1 MASKTANEPEQEEV
15 ADPISTARKMPKTHT
30 SKTGGKVV
38 RGGRSMKAPT
48 TNTKETGKETGKVPG
63 KLASKIGKAKAA
75 SAKPPSVDT
84 EGKQKKKR
92 RWRAG
97 TAALREIRRYQKSTA
112 LLLRKAPFI
121 RLIREIAQN
130 YTIGPNGDVPRFEK
144 AALAALHEITESYG
158 VKVFQATN
166 LAAIHAKR
174 VTIMPQDIA
183 LQREMSKLAPAVDT
197 TGPTIGLN

>member
-1 MASKTANEPEQEEV
+1 MATKAATEPEHEEV
-15 ADPISTARKMPKTHT
+15 ADPISTARKMPKTQS

-38 RGGRSMKAPT
+38 RGGRSMKAPS
-48 TNTKETGKETGKVPG
+48 TNTTKETGKVPG
-63 KLASKIGKAKAA
+63 KIASKIGKAKAT
-75 SAKPPSVDT
+75 KPPSVDA

-130 YTIGPNGDVPRFEK
+130 YPIGPTGDVPRFEK
-144 AALAALHEITESYG
+144 AALAALHEVTEAYG

-183 LQREMSKLAPAVDT
+183 LQRAMSKLSPAVDSS
-197 TGPTIGLN
+197 GPTIGLN

>member
-1 MASKTANEPEQEEV
+1 MATKAANEQEHEET
-15 ADPISTARKMPKTHT
+15 ADPISTARKMPKTQS

-38 RGGRSMKAPT
+38 RGGRSMKAPAP
-48 TNTKETGKETGKVPG
+48 NTKETGKVPG
-63 KLASKIGKAKAA
+63 KLASKIGKAKAT
-75 SAKPPSVDT
+75 KPPSVDA

-130 YTIGPNGDVPRFEK
+130 YPIGPNGDVPRFEK
-144 AALAALHEITESYG
+144 AALAALHEVTEAYG

-183 LQREMSKLAPAVDT
+183 LQREMSKLTPAVDT
-197 TGPTIGLN
+197 SGPMLGLN